1 MDMIESSV
9 PTAQMQAQ
17 WPEMLKQIRHGKNA
31 VAITENGVPE
41 AVLLPFDIF
50 ISLLESSKSGSLR
63 ETAYLLRSPANA
75 ARLLSSMKAIEEGRI
90 EQHDLIDVDDEE
102 E

>member
-1 MDMIESSV
+1 MNIIESYV
-9 PTAQMQAQ
+9 PASQVQTQ
-17 WPEMLKQIRHGKNA
+17 WPEMVRQIRNTGDPI
-31 VAITENGVPE
+31 AITENGVPE